1 MLYTT
6 IYICISKKKKEQGLV
21 LLIEGAV
28 EWGGIE
34 VL

>member
-6 IYICISKKKKEQGLV
+6 IYMYSKKKKKEQGLV

-34 VL
+34 V

>member
-1 MLYTT
+1 MYFKN
-6 IYICISKKKKEQGLV
+6 KKKKEKQGLV